1 MFRKVAVV
9 LVLITLLGSVS
20 GCGVVTQQERNTLV
34 GAVAGAIPGM
44 VIGAAAGG
52 ARGGAIGAAVGAVAG
67 AALGAA
73 QPTDPPYAGTLVI
86 REGTPPEKKFMLAY
100 IPANTDAALRAE
112 LEPALR
118 ERGWEIYTGVE
129 RPGEA
134 TFFAV
139 WTKAGRVHAEV
150 AQPDGSYQE
159 SAGVSVTEALDS
171 ALAKLRR

>member
-20 GCGVVTQQERNTLV
+20 GCGMVTQRERNTLV

-44 VIGAAAGG
+44 VIGAAVGG
-52 ARGGAIGAAVGAVAG
+52 ARGGAIGAAAGAIAG

-73 QPTDPPYAGTLVI
+73 EPTDSYDGTLVI
-86 REGTPPEKKFMLAY
+86 REATPPEKKFLLAY
-100 IPANTDAALRAE
+100 IPAKTDAALRAE

-118 ERGWEIYTGVE
+118 ERGWEIYAGVE